1 MAADP
6 AHGTWAFA
14 VDVPA
19 PRGVRTTVRRS
30 GFDSNT
36 SAHAALRRLLDG
48 EACGFDADPNQ
59 TVAEYL
65 EDWLAE
71 KEFVLKPTTYAR
83 YRDYVRND
91 LIPGLGALRLDDL
104 GHRQILAFVRRELAA
119 ERGRTTIYR
128 CMATLSS
135 ALGDAVRHHRLA
147 SNPASPP
154 VMRRP
159 PSPERVVWTADEAA
173 RFLEYAH
180 VHDQLLADLC
190 EVLIGTGMRKG
201 EVLGLHWDDVH
212 VDAGVLY
219 VRYTLSC
226 VDNNRLVITSPKTRN
241 SRNWVAISRRVG
253 EALRRRAVQQR
264 REGADSRTGPFAG
277 LVFTRPDGRP
287 LRPQTLLDR
296 FRRLSAEAGLPR
308 ITMHDLRHLAATLTI
323 AAGVPL
329 VVVSKTLRHST
340 LSTTANIYAHL
351 TRPAAR
357 AAVVTI
363 QRVLAQ
369 AEEHLT
375 TGGLLSS
382 ARGAMP
388 PEPRGWLQQ
397 VTELLDPRR
406 AAARSWSEQATTL
419 RPPKDA
425 GRGVG
430 AADLSLHDGEF
441 VNGSRRPAR
450 DGDHPAT
457 TTPRDTGKAAPS
469 S

>member
-1 MAADP
+1 M
-6 AHGTWAFA
+6 
-14 VDVPA
+14 
-19 PRGVRTTVRRS
+19 RRV
-30 GFDSNT
+30 
-36 SAHAALRRLLDG
+36 LDG
-48 EACGFDADPNQ
+48 EAGGYDADPNQ
-59 TVAEYL
+59 TVEEYL
-65 EDWLAE
+65 EGWLAA
-71 KEFVLKPTTYAR
+71 KELTLKPRTYAR
-83 YRDYVRND
+83 YRDYVTND
-91 LIPGLGALRLDDL
+91 LIPALGTLRLDDL
-104 GHRQILAFVRRELAA
+104 GHRQILALVRRQLAA
-119 ERGRTTIYR
+119 GRGRTTVYR

-159 PSPERVVWTADEAA
+159 PSPERVVWTAGEAA

-180 VHDQLLADLC
+180 VHDPLMGDLC

-201 EVLGLHWDDVH
+201 EALGLHWDDVH
-212 VDAGVLY
+212 LDAGVLY

-226 VDNNRLVITSPKTRN
+226 VDNNRLVVTSPKTRN
-241 SRNWVAISRRVG
+241 SRNWAAISGRVG
-253 EALRRRAVQQR
+253 EALQRRAAQQR
-264 REGADSRTGPFAG
+264 RDAADPRSGQFAD

-369 AEEHLT
+369 AEEHLA

-382 ARGAMP
+382 ARGALP
-388 PEPRGWLQQ
+388 PEPRGWLRQ
-397 VTELLDPRR
+397 VTDLMNPTR
-406 AAARSWSEQATTL
+406 AAARPPFEPATTL
-419 RPPKDA
+419 RPPEDA
-425 GRGVG
+425 GREGG
-430 AADLSLHDGEF
+430 AADLTLFDGES
-441 VNGSRRPAR
+441 VNGAGRPVPEC
-450 DGDHPAT
+450 DHPAT
-457 TTPRDTGKAAPS
+457 TTPTDTGKAALS
-469 S
+469 SWRERPPTCVNAGRDDRI

>member
-1 MAADP
+1 M
-6 AHGTWAFA
+6 
-14 VDVPA
+14 
-19 PRGVRTTVRRS
+19 RRV
-30 GFDSNT
+30 
-36 SAHAALRRLLDG
+36 LDG
-48 EACGFDADPNQ
+48 EAGGYDADPDQ
-59 TVAEYL
+59 TVEEYL
-65 EDWLAE
+65 EGWLGA
-71 KEFVLKPTTYAR
+71 KELTLKPTTYAR
-83 YRDYVRND
+83 YCDYVTND
-91 LIPGLGALRLDDL
+91 LIPSLGALRLDDL
-104 GHRQILAFVRRELAA
+104 GHRQILALVRRQLAA
-119 ERGRTTIYR
+119 GRGRTTVYR
-128 CMATLSS
+128 CLATLSS
-135 ALGDAVRHHRLA
+135 ASGDAVRHHRLA

-159 PSPERVVWTADEAA
+159 PSPQRVVWTADEAA

-180 VHDQLLADLC
+180 VHDPLLADLC

-201 EVLGLHWDDVH
+201 EALGPHWDDVH
-212 VDAGVLY
+212 LDAGVLY

-226 VDNNRLVITSPKTRN
+226 VDSNRLVITSPKTRN
-241 SRNWVAISRRVG
+241 SRNWVAISGRVG
-253 EALRRRAVQQR
+253 EALRRRAAEQR
-264 REGADSRTGPFAG
+264 RDAADPRSGQFAD

-296 FRRLSAEAGLPR
+296 FRRLSAEVGLPR

-375 TGGLLSS
+375 NGGVLPG
-382 ARGAMP
+382 ARGALP

-397 VTELLDPRR
+397 VTNLMDPRR
-406 AAARSWSEQATTL
+406 AAARPPFEPATTL
-419 RPPKDA
+419 RPPEDA

-430 AADLSLHDGEF
+430 AADLTLFDGEF
-441 VNGSRRPAR
+441 MNGARRPAPDR
-450 DGDHPAT
+450 DHPAT
-457 TTPRDTGKAAPS
+457 TTPPDTEKAAPS
-469 S
+469 VWRERPPTCVNAGRGDRI

>member
-1 MAADP
+1 V
-6 AHGTWAFA
+6 T
-14 VDVPA
+14 
-19 PRGVRTTVRRS
+19 
-30 GFDSNT
+30 
-36 SAHAALRRLLDG
+36 
-48 EACGFDADPNQ
+48 
-59 TVAEYL
+59 
-65 EDWLAE
+65 
-71 KEFVLKPTTYAR
+71 K
-83 YRDYVRND
+83 D
-91 LIPGLGALRLDDL
+91 LIPALGTLRLDDL
-104 GHRQILAFVRRELAA
+104 GHRQILALVRRQLAA
-119 ERGRTTIYR
+119 GRGRTTVYR

-159 PSPERVVWTADEAA
+159 PSPERVVWTAGEAA
-173 RFLEYAH
+173 RFLEYAR
-180 VHDQLLADLC
+180 VHDPLLADLC

-201 EVLGLHWDDVH
+201 EALGLHWDDVH
-212 VDAGVLY
+212 LEAGVLY

-241 SRNWVAISRRVG
+241 SRNWVAISDRVG
-253 EALRRRAVQQR
+253 EALQRRAAQQR
-264 REGADSRTGPFAG
+264 RDAADPRGGQFAD
-277 LVFTRPDGRP
+277 LVFTRPGGRP

-363 QRVLAQ
+363 QRVLAR

-375 TGGLLSS
+375 TGSGLLPS

-397 VTELLDPRR
+397 VTGMMDSSRS
-406 AAARSWSEQATTL
+406 AARASFASATTM
-419 RPPKDA
+419 RPPTAAREGA
-425 GRGVG
+425 GTGDHPLRG
-430 AADLSLHDGEF
+430 GEF
-441 VNGSRRPAR
+441 VSGPHGPAPGR
-450 DGDHPAT
+450 DHPAT
-457 TTPRDTGKAAPS
+457 TTPADTGKAALSVWRERPPTCVNAGRDDRI
-469 S
+469 